1 MCCLWHD
8 KPWFNEIIVKLRAL
22 ESEACAAVLCCV
34 AAHVKSFTY
43 FNVLTMYSFLL
54 NRLIATLMLC
64 SLCLQGCRSNFRVTS
79 EDFVLEKSCETSD
92 NEQVTSRVLVPG
104 VQPPDVPNS
113 GLPVATLATL
123 PSVAA
128 STIQVALPIHYLAV
142 ESDTV
147 SWQSSLTTESEE
159 EEVVDTKS
167 LQLPAAFGSQEW
179 SRYFGE
185 VGEAPRLPSDIHEI
199 LEGPCPFC
207 PGKAVKDTHLL
218 VLIPSTVDGQAF
230 TLDLLGELIQTPRGD
245 GHRTQYFLYEDEV
258 QRSSRDGYAS
268 SSYWVLLTRDV
279 LPGSR
284 GKSYEVQ
291 RALIA
296 SQAPLIEHFP
306 YTIPNVL
313 EAATVILSHYV
324 RSGDRLY
331 EGYEGVAIGDEL
343 PSTSTRCTALLE
355 DASEVQT
362 PIAVGRF
369 CSRGLVFLSGF
380 DDDGEFGI
388 SCLCQI
394 GTRNFRPSA
403 LLHAFGAEEWSQYF
417 GEVGEAPRL
426 PSDINEILGSPCPFW
441 AGEVVKDTHLLVL
454 IPATVAGEPFSL
466 DLLERLVKNPKVGD
480 RATEY
485 DYYHINVRRR
495 LGARSPE
502 SSYWILM
509 TRDVL
514 EGSRGETYAAQK
526 ALVAQH
532 ASRTGLPYELP
543 GVLEVATAI
552 LSHYVRSGERLYTD
566 ALWTWTR
573 CQELVNDR
581 YPAIIGGFSDGGL
594 GVYNYYADDRSFRG
608 VSSLR
613 KL

>member
-1 MCCLWHD
+1 
-8 KPWFNEIIVKLRAL
+8 
-22 ESEACAAVLCCV
+22 
-34 AAHVKSFTY
+34 VKSFTY

-54 NRLIATLMLC
+54 NRLIATLMLG

-92 NEQVTSRVLVPG
+92 NEQATSRVLVPG
-104 VQPPDVPNS
+104 VQLPDVPNS

-128 STIQVALPIHYLAV
+128 STIQVALPIHHLAV

-159 EEVVDTKS
+159 EVDTKS
-167 LQLPAAFGSQEW
+167 LQLPAVFGSQEW
-179 SRYFGE
+179 SRYLGE
-185 VGEAPRLPSDIHEI
+185 VGEEPRLPSDINEI
-199 LEGPCPFC
+199 LDSPCPFW

-218 VLIPSTVDGQAF
+218 VLIPSTVDGKAF
-230 TLDLLGELIQTPRGD
+230 TLDLLGELIQDPRGY

-258 QRSSRDGYAS
+258 QRSSRDAYAS

-284 GKSYEVQ
+284 DKSYEIQ

-296 SQAPLIEHFP
+296 GQAPLIAHLH
-306 YTIPNVL
+306 YAIPNVL

-331 EGYEGVAIGDEL
+331 EGDEGVAIGDEL

-355 DASEVQT
+355 DASEGQT

-380 DDDGEFGI
+380 DDDSEFGI

-403 LLHAFGAEEWSQYF
+403 LLHSFGAEEWSRYF
-417 GEVGEAPRL
+417 GEVGEEPPL
-426 PSDINEILGSPCPFW
+426 PPNIDEILNGACPFW

-466 DLLERLVKNPKVGD
+466 NLLGELIQHPKAGD
-480 RATEY
+480 RSTKYRHYNSDVQEQ
-485 DYYHINVRRR
+485 
-495 LGARSPE
+495 LGAQSPGR
-502 SSYWILM
+502 SYWVLM

-514 EGSRGETYAAQK
+514 EGSRYETYASQK
-526 ALVAQH
+526 DLVAQY

-566 ALWTWTR
+566 VLWTWTR

-594 GVYNYYADDRSFRG
+594 GVYNYYADDCSFRG

-613 KL
+613 KF